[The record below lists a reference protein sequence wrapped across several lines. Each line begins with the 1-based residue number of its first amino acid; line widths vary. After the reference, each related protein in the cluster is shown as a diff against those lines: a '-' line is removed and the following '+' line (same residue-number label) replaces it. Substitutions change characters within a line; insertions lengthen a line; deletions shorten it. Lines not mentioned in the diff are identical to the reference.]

1 MSEVLFSCTIPLE
14 VVPSQS
20 MRFRVIGKFVQK
32 YQPQKV
38 MQFKKTIQTLVK
50 EKLPA
55 YWKPI
60 EDMPLKVTFQYFYPF
75 TKTMLKTKKFPVYKI
90 TRPDI
95 DNCGKALQDALTGVL
110 WADDNIIAIRHSE
123 KMYGPRAEILIIV
136 ERI

>member
-1 MSEVLFSCTIPLE
+1 MSEVLFSCSVPLE

-20 MRFRVIGKFVQK
+20 LRFRVIGKFVQK

-38 MQFKKTIQTLVK
+38 MMFKKMVQKFVQ
-50 EKLPA
+50 EQLPA
-55 YWKPI
+55 YWKPL
-60 EDMPLKVTFQYFYPF
+60 EGMPIKVTFQYVYPF
-75 TKTMLKTKKFPVYKI
+75 TKSMIKSKKFPVYKI

-95 DNCGKALQDALTGVL
+95 DNCGKALQDALTGIL

-123 KMYGPRAEILIIV
+123 KTYGAKAEIIIIV